1 MLKGQSRGRRKDGA
15 ASPPVSVLRATKKPT
30 TEPVEVGKHLVVDPR
45 VCHGKLTFQGTRV
58 PVHTVLVFMSKGWT
72 IDQVLADWDQLKRE
86 AVVEAIELAADALEE
101 GSLAAANATKEQLT
115 SAPPTATRNNSM

>member
-1 MLKGQSRGRRKDGA
+1 M
-15 ASPPVSVLRATKKPT
+15 
-30 TEPVEVGKHLVVDPR
+30 VDPR